1 MDDDTVLQ
9 LCHDYPPKDRERRHT
24 VSVGESKRDNF
35 MLGGPTTLG
44 EFRERRSARDA
55 TLPAPVL
62 LYPSLQVNIR
72 GGRLP
77 PAEANG
83 RRYLSTPLQGD
94 IPAALD

>member
-1 MDDDTVLQ
+1 MSATEFKEIGYRMVDW
-9 LCHDYPPKDRERRHT
+9 
-24 VSVGESKRDNF
+24 
-35 MLGGPTTLG
+35 LG

>member
-1 MDDDTVLQ
+1 VT
-9 LCHDYPPKDRERRHT
+9 
-24 VSVGESKRDNF
+24 VGESKRDNI
-35 MLGGPTTLG
+35 MLRGDTTLA
-44 EFRERRSARDA
+44 EFRERRATRDA
-55 TLPAPVL
+55 KLPAPVL

-83 RRYLSTPLQGD
+83 RRYLSTPLQGE